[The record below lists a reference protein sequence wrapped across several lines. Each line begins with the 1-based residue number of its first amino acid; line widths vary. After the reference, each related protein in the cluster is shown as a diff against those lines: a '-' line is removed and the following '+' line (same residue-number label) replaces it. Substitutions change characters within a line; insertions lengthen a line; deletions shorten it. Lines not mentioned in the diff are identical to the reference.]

1 MRISPSAATRGT
13 SGSGGPGWPEACRR
27 EEAIRK
33 LLGRSDGER
42 LKVGDVEEVAL
53 ELGVSRATLYR
64 LITARKRRGG
74 RGTAPAASLPPVLL
88 EASTSSPRLLLARET
103 ISQFRCPK
111 KKLSRSDRATNSPAV
126 PQARIRRRVVLVA
139 QHSRD
144 RT

>member
-1 MRISPSAATRGT
+1 MNIKNENAIGDDERDNAA
-13 SGSGGPGWPEACRR
+13 GSDGPGWLEACRR

-74 RGTAPAASLPPVLL
+74 RGTAPAASLPPVVPAGNLIRL
-88 EASTSSPRLLLARET
+88 VREAE
-103 ISQFRCPK
+103 
-111 KKLSRSDRATNSPAV
+111 SRNASVS
-126 PQARIRRRVVLVA
+126 
-139 QHSRD
+139 
-144 RT
+144 